1 MPHFASTRLLSRMV
15 FVLVLLSLLVS
26 CSAPSA
32 KITPPEGYKLLWSDE
47 FDGKEIDL
55 KNWTYDLGAG
65 GWGNG
70 EAQYYTN
77 RPENARIEDGMLVI
91 EALQEKYEDS
101 YYTSARLK
109 TQGLQT
115 FQYGRIEAR
124 VNVTGALDPVLLDMQ
139 EKMRAHA
146 MYPKCFDVKTSQLM
160 LFGMLMM
167 DLNDAAPL
175 HGIAARRAGA
185 TWEELQAVVSLAF
198 LFRGLSA
205 ANRGAELLANIAK
218 READD
223 EAAAKE
229 KK

>member
-1 MPHFASTRLLSRMV
+1 MIPPR
-15 FVLVLLSLLVS
+15 VS
-26 CSAPSA
+26 VDIVRERIGAYA
-32 KITPPEGYKLLWSDE
+32 DKEQTAEQRYDIYRQLIGFLPP
-47 FDGKEIDL
+47 
-55 KNWTYDLGAG
+55 
-65 GWGNG
+65 
-70 EAQYYTN
+70 
-77 RPENARIEDGMLVI
+77 
-91 EALQEKYEDS
+91 
-101 YYTSARLK
+101 
-109 TQGLQT
+109 
-115 FQYGRIEAR
+115 RIEAR

-160 LFGMLMM
+160 LFGMLLM
-167 DLNDAAPL
+167 DMNDAAPL

-185 TWEELQAVVSLAF
+185 TWEEMQAVVSLAF